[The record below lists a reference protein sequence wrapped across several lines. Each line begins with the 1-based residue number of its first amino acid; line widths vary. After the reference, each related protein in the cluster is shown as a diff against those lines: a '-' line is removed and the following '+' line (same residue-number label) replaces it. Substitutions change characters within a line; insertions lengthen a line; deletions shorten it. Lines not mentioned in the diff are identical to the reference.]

1 VSFGELIEIAFD
13 QNGAESAEAHDLCSC
28 VDRAGSRRSNAGDV
42 LVHMASF
49 QTVGRNEGVDVE
61 AAGDGAGGSGDLYV
75 ADWSGRNPGK
85 DVLDL
90 VVGQRRVRGTAQE
103 SEHVGGRSPTFLV
116 ADQSEIDVA
125 GRLWL
130 GYTGN

>member
-1 VSFGELIEIAFD
+1 
-13 QNGAESAEAHDLCSC
+13 
-28 VDRAGSRRSNAGDV
+28 
-42 LVHMASF
+42 
-49 QTVGRNEGVDVE
+49 
-61 AAGDGAGGSGDLYV
+61 
-75 ADWSGRNPGK
+75 
-85 DVLDL
+85 
-90 VVGQRRVRGTAQE
+90 VRGTAQE